1 MVCCLPIILVHRNE
15 KGRNKLK
22 VVLIASIIV
31 VLFVDCLGLNLQS
44 RNDQKLTDADLQATR
59 QLAIDFTVDYLRTT
73 DLAPVIKDRFAKD
86 FIRRYTKSKSQDLNT
101 ARSIDLYFVPGLE
114 YNSRLLSDADP
125 EDWLRFYTAANNFL
139 FFGTM
144 SVIKNS
150 RNGASITET
159 QLYPTD
165 VLNLLNT
172 NPILSNMV
180 VRKGRS
186 DAVGSVAEMQK
197 VTSTLERAVSLMRQR
212 TKDPVNINQQ
222 ELIKAMQEDEFF
234 KPIVETVD
242 DQFFGLSRGTQVVF
256 INTPILFR
264 LTLVKDN
271 NNRFEILWAEPYT
284 EG

>member
-1 MVCCLPIILVHRNE
+1 MVCCLPTILVHRTRKEETN
-15 KGRNKLK
+15 LK

-31 VLFVDCLGLNLQS
+31 VLFVDCMGLNLQS

-86 FIRRYTKSKSQDLNT
+86 FIQRYTKSKSKDLST
-101 ARSIDLYFVPGLE
+101 ARPVDLYFVPGLE

-144 SVIKNS
+144 SVIKSS
-150 RNGASITET
+150 RKGASFNET

-165 VLNLLNT
+165 VLNLLDT

-180 VRKGRS
+180 DRKGRS
-186 DAVGSVAEMQK
+186 DAVGSVAEMKK
-197 VTSTLERAVSLMRQR
+197 VTTTLERAVSIMRQR
-212 TKDPVNINQQ
+212 IKDPVNIKQQ
-222 ELIKAMQEDEFF
+222 ELIKAMQEDEYF

-242 DQFFGLSRGTQVVF
+242 DQFFGLPRGTQVVF

-264 LTLVKDN
+264 LILVKDS